1 MFNDPRMTFTGR
13 RIAFVIAILLVC
25 LLPKR
30 VELGRHDFCT
40 RYKLVPLS
48 IYGIESAFNTNTGI
62 GYSSG
67 EDCR

>member
-13 RIAFVIAILLVC
+13 RIAFFLAIALVC
-25 LLPKR
+25 FLPKR
-30 VELGRHDFCT
+30 IELGHHDYCT

-48 IYGIESAFNTNTGI
+48 IYAIDSVFGSTGI
-62 GYSSG
+62 AYTVG